1 MTLIQCELVERRG
14 WLEACDLKVALAF
27 TKPPPGSTVVQVVT
41 VLGWRLGRWP
51 GALAGTLT
59 FLVPASV
66 LMTAAA
72 ALALPDTVW
81 ARGALAGVQIA
92 VTGLPASAF

>member
-41 VLGWRLGRWP
+41 VLGWRLGRHAHLP
-51 GALAGTLT
+51 GAGQRA
-59 FLVPASV
+59 
-66 LMTAAA
+66 
-72 ALALPDTVW
+72 DDRR
-81 ARGALAGVQIA
+81 RGACVA
-92 VTGLPASAF
+92 